1 MCIRDRYK
9 EALETA
15 QATLSFF
22 ALDTQL
28 ISQIAS
34 QNSMNTLQLCE
45 QQYDLMGDFA
55 LGFAELVEIVAL
67 NSGLYNDDGW
77 DE

>member
-1 MCIRDRYK
+1 
-9 EALETA
+9 
-15 QATLSFF
+15 
-22 ALDTQL
+22 
-28 ISQIAS
+28 
-34 QNSMNTLQLCE
+34 LQLCE

-77 DE
+77 DG